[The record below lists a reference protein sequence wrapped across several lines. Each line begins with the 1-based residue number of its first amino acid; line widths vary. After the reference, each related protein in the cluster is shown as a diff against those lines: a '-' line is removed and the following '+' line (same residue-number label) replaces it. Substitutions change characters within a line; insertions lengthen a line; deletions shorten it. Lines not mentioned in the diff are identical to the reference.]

1 MKTAIATV
9 VEGKDLTR
17 EEAARA
23 AELILSGAA
32 TEAEIAG
39 LLTALRMKGETVDEI
54 LGFASVLRSKANTIA
69 PQCENYVD
77 LVGTGGDCTYSF
89 NISTTSAFVAA
100 GAGLPVA
107 KHGNRSISSKSG
119 AADVLEALGVN
130 ISADPAVVQKCVEE
144 AGVGFMMAPNFNPCM
159 KYVGPVRKQ
168 LGIRTMFN
176 ILGPLSNP
184 SRAKKMV
191 VGVYD
196 PKMVETIA
204 KVMAQLGVERGFV
217 VSGDNHIDEFNL
229 AGVTTVAEITDG
241 VVSVFEL
248 KPEDVGLTRCTL
260 DELRGGEGT
269 ENAQITR
276 SILDGSQR
284 GAKRDVVLL
293 NAGATLYIGG
303 LADSIA
309 DGIEK
314 AKTSIDSGAAAQV
327 LEKMVEMSQKG

>member
-1 MKTAIATV
+1 MRTAIATV

-327 LEKMVEMSQKG
+327 LEKMVEMSQNG

>member
-17 EEAARA
+17 EEAARV

-54 LGFASVLRSKANTIA
+54 LGFASVLRSKANTIQ

-229 AGVTTVAEITDG
+229 AGTTTVAEITDG
-241 VVSVFEL
+241 EVSVFEL
-248 KPEDVGLTRCTL
+248 QPEDVGLKRCTL

-276 SILDGSQR
+276 GILDGSQR

-309 DGIEK
+309 DGIRL
-314 AKTSIDSGAAAQV
+314 AADSIDSGKAAQA
-327 LEKMVEMSQKG
+327 LERMIAMSQSA

>member
-1 MKTAIATV
+1 
-9 VEGKDLTR
+9 
-17 EEAARA
+17 
-23 AELILSGAA
+23 
-32 TEAEIAG
+32 
-39 LLTALRMKGETVDEI
+39 
-54 LGFASVLRSKANTIA
+54 
-69 PQCENYVD
+69 
-77 LVGTGGDCTYSF
+77 
-89 NISTTSAFVAA
+89 
-100 GAGLPVA
+100 
-107 KHGNRSISSKSG
+107 
-119 AADVLEALGVN
+119 
-130 ISADPAVVQKCVEE
+130 
-144 AGVGFMMAPNFNPCM
+144 
-159 KYVGPVRKQ
+159 
-168 LGIRTMFN
+168 MFN

-327 LEKMVEMSQKG
+327 LEKMVEMSQNG